1 MAGEFDLIA
10 RYFAPL
16 AGPSGLGLLD
26 DAACI
31 RPLAGKDLII
41 SKDMLVEDIHF
52 LPNSDPVDLAFKA
65 LSVNI
70 SDLAA
75 KGATSS
81 EYFLGL
87 ALPRETPADWFE
99 GFSRGLAEAQAHYGV
114 QLAGG
119 DTTSTSG
126 GIVISVTALGY
137 VDEGHMITR
146 AGAKAGDRV
155 YVTGI
160 LGSAALGLRCLQGHD
175 EYDEILVN
183 SYLRPV
189 PHHEFGRGLVGLAT
203 AAADV
208 SDGFLADLGH
218 ICAASGV
225 GATILQDRL
234 PLSTAAMTAVE
245 ADPALMPLI
254 WSGGDDYEIVFTA
267 SAAKVKQLEALSAE
281 TGTCFTDVGV
291 VKGGSAVELI
301 DSFGKLVHLG
311 ITGFQHF

>member
-31 RPLAGKDLII
+31 RPPAGKDLII
-41 SKDMLVEDIHF
+41 SKDMLVEDVHF

-75 KGATSS
+75 KGAKPT
-81 EYFLGL
+81 EYFVGL
-87 ALPRETPADWFE
+87 AIPKETPTAWFE
-99 GFSRGLAEAQAHYGV
+99 GFAKGLGEAQARYGV

-119 DTTSTSG
+119 DTTSTKS

-137 VDEGHMITR
+137 VGEGQMITR
-146 AGAKAGDRV
+146 AGAVPGDRV
-155 YVTGI
+155 YVTGS
-160 LGSAALGLRCLQGHD
+160 LGRAALGLRCLQGLAAHD
-175 EYDEILVN
+175 EVLVN

-189 PHHEFGRGLVGLAT
+189 PHHDFGQGLVGLAT
-203 AAADV
+203 ASADI
-208 SDGFLADLGH
+208 SDGFIADMGH
-218 ICAASGV
+218 ICVASAV
-225 GATILQDRL
+225 GATIQQDRL
-234 PLSTAAMTAVE
+234 PLCSAATNATL
-245 ADPALMPLI
+245 ANPALMPLI
-254 WSGGDDYEIVFTA
+254 WSGGDDYEIIFTV
-267 SAAKVKQLEALSAE
+267 STAKQGQLEALAAK

-291 VKGGSAVELI
+291 INAEIGVELI
-301 DSFGKLVHLG
+301 DSLGELVHPG
-311 ITGFQHF
+311 KAGYQHF